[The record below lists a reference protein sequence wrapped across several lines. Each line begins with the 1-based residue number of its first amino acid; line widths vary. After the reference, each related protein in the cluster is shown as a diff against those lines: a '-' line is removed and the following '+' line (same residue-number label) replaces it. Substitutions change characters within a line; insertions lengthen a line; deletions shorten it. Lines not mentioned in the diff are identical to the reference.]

1 MKDILKKALQNAIA
15 QRPEPKPPKP
25 GSDPDVRPGRGQPEC
40 CCFPGASPAND
51 DTGQNY
57 CNDRKCF
64 KCVCKIDPFC
74 CSQVWDSAC
83 AAIAR
88 GRCGGSGYVDRDGN
102 FVPGTND
109 CPCRDGMEG
118 KGPCVKEKNVN
129 DRGIQS

>member
-40 CCFPGASPAND
+40 CCYSGGQPAND
-51 DTGQNY
+51 DPGQNY

-88 GRCGGSGYVDRDGN
+88 NKCGQRSESN
-102 FVPGTND
+102 PLGTGD
-109 CPCRDGMEG
+109 CPCNNNMSGR
-118 KGPCVKEKNVN
+118 GPCNEKKKVN
-129 DRGIQS
+129 DKGNL